1 MMMMMPL
8 GKSSNKTSQN
18 YNDMLN
24 NSLSTPP
31 PKPNRVNPN
40 STDLSPIHSVINKKN
55 DVSKSNFETNQNDF
69 ENGMNA
75 IIINRDEID
84 KTHLLNNLPNAQIS
98 PTYNKTVL
106 IFIHSLEI

>member
-1 MMMMMPL
+1 MMPL

-18 YNDMLN
+18 YNDN
-24 NSLSTPP
+24 FNSSLSTPP

-40 STDLSPIHSVINKKN
+40 NSDLSPVHSMINKKN
-55 DVSKSNFETNQNDF
+55 DVSKSNFDRNQGDF

-75 IIINRDEID
+75 IILNRDEID
-84 KTHLLNNLPNAQIS
+84 KSHLANNLPNAQIS

-106 IFIHSLEI
+106 I